1 MFKLSKSSALLYY
14 LLQCKIVPKAL
25 LFSQHGKE
33 YQRSYVTKNGLIF
46 NSLAG
51 VYFMSVISTALT
63 CKYSYQICQRPQ
75 LPTVVGLMCPEPD
88 STFQLIL
95 SGFYRDAA
103 RLFSFSKLCS
113 EIKF

>member
-1 MFKLSKSSALLYY
+1 MLIIFFEAKTVTLLFSKIKRIINL
-14 LLQCKIVPKAL
+14 KAL

-63 CKYSYQICQRPQ
+63 CKY
-75 LPTVVGLMCPEPD
+75 VV
-88 STFQLIL
+88 L
-95 SGFYRDAA
+95 SIVKNNKYLLGF
-103 RLFSFSKLCS
+103 SQK
-113 EIKF
+113 